1 MNTIVI
7 LIVVRISLNDCTSNI
22 CILIILTRFDCLIK
36 DSLSS
41 PLLDRQSANTVEC
54 IGNHDPAHSTT
65 EKIRN
70 VNLNA
75 AYIHALADL
84 AGSVALLIA
93 ASIIWWKP
101 TWQVTDPIC
110 SLVVS
115 VMVIIST
122 TGVTKSSLA
131 VLMERVPSGV
141 KWDEIHNAICQVPG
155 VTNVH
160 DLHIW
165 SVSHGSPALSLHAA
179 ADNVDQAYH
188 DIKKICHKHNISKIV
203 LQIQS
208 SSYTDGCVTC
218 ARESNGGGVC

>member
-1 MNTIVI
+1 MDDLDVKMMFIIATTGVE
-7 LIVVRISLNDCTSNI
+7 VT
-22 CILIILTRFDCLIK
+22 IILMPILKENQVHLPDDGHHLHEHHCHSHC

-101 TWQVTDPIC
+101 TWQVADPMC

-165 SVSHGSPALSLHAA
+165 SVSHVQLQITL
-179 ADNVDQAYH
+179 
-188 DIKKICHKHNISKIV
+188 IRLIMISKR
-203 LQIQS
+203 
-208 SSYTDGCVTC
+208 YVTNTTY
-218 ARESNGGGVC
+218 RR